1 MKGRE
6 NESAAASCATQEL
19 PLPHDWADRIRKLR
33 WLGLDEEAKRLE
45 AAAATQ
51 VPKEGRR
58 SVSGGPF
65 NTD

>member
-1 MKGRE
+1 MKGLEE
-6 NESAAASCATQEL
+6 NNAAAPCATQE
-19 PLPHDWADRIRKLR
+19 LPHDWADRIRKLR
-33 WLGLDEEAKRLE
+33 WLGLDDEAKRLE

-58 SVSGGPF
+58 SVFGGPF

>member
-6 NESAAASCATQEL
+6 EDKAAAPCATQEL
-19 PLPHDWADRIRKLR
+19 PHDWAERIRKLR

-45 AAAATQ
+45 AAAAIQ
-51 VPKEGRR
+51 VPKERRR

>member
-6 NESAAASCATQEL
+6 EDNTAAACATQE
-19 PLPHDWADRIRKLR
+19 LPHDWADRIRKLR
-33 WLGLDEEAKRLE
+33 WLGLDDEAKRLE

-51 VPKEGRR
+51 VPKERRR

>member
-6 NESAAASCATQEL
+6 EDSAVAPRTTQE
-19 PLPHDWADRIRKLR
+19 LPHDWAERIRKLR
-33 WLGLDEEAKRLE
+33 WLGLEDEAKRLE
-45 AAAATQ
+45 AAVATQ

-65 NTD
+65 STD